1 MRSSEAVCAI
11 GRTAEFIQNCLIFL
25 LHLKNLALLL
35 HNLLLQLCRK
45 RFPQTK
51 QHAPA
56 GESSSRG
63 GVS

>member
-25 LHLKNLALLL
+25 LYLKNLALLL

-45 RFPQTK
+45 RLP
-51 QHAPA
+51 
-56 GESSSRG
+56 
-63 GVS
+63 